1 MISSVEEYLKSLKE
15 HLTGSDPA
23 LIQDALSD
31 AEEYL
36 RNALSQSPG
45 SESDTLNS
53 IINKFGS
60 PEEVAA
66 GYLAMGK
73 SPLPAPAVAAAARNR
88 SALSRFFGVFRDMK
102 AWGAL
107 IYMLLAMF
115 TGIVYFTWV
124 VTGVSLSAG
133 LIVLIV
139 GLPIL
144 ALFLLSVRL
153 ESFLEGRIVETLL
166 GTRMPRRPRFFGQ
179 NKGLWQ
185 KIKSL
190 FAERTTWTGIVYG
203 IMQLPLG
210 ITYFTVV
217 VILIALSLSAILW
230 PFSGL
235 ILHTPAYFIVGDT
248 RFQAANPVIPFLSIP
263 VGIVLLALT
272 MHLSKAVGR
281 FHGAWAKVM
290 LVSKND

>member
-15 HLTGSDPA
+15 HLAGSDPA

-36 RNALSQSPG
+36 RTALSQSAG
-45 SESDTLNS
+45 SEADILHTV
-53 IINKFGS
+53 INKFGT

-66 GYLAMGK
+66 GYLSMGK
-73 SPLPAPAVAAAARNR
+73 TPLPAPAAAITAPERAA
-88 SALSRFFGVFRDMK
+88 LYRFFGVFRDRK

-107 IYMLLAMF
+107 IYMLLALF
-115 TGIVYFTWV
+115 TGILYFTWV
-124 VTGVSLSAG
+124 ITGVSLSAG
-133 LIVLIV
+133 LLVLIV

-153 ESFLEGRIVETLL
+153 ESFLEGRLVETLL

-179 NKGLWQ
+179 NQGLWQ

-203 IMQLPLG
+203 IAQLPLG
-210 ITYFTVV
+210 IAYFVMVV
-217 VILIALSLSAILW
+217 TLLALAFSAVVW
-230 PFSGL
+230 PFSEFA
-235 ILHTPAYFIVGDT
+235 LHTPAYFIIGDT
-248 RFQAANPVIPFLSIP
+248 RFQAVNPVVPFLSIP
-263 VGIVLLALT
+263 VGVLLMTLT
-272 MHLSKAVGR
+272 MHLAKAVGR
-281 FHGAWAKVM
+281 FQGNWAKVM